1 MADGRAANAES
12 ASNSPGWDDIL
23 LRLPGR
29 GAVALRAGAATPVSA
44 SLAAAAPPAW
54 GELLLS
60 RDDTTFTHEA
70 SAEERTDAA
79 TFRLLPP
86 ARRSSGAA
94 AERPFNDTAAARA
107 AARRAAE
114 PDLYPD
120 LPNAGLEDDLGGGFT
135 LGDDGEEEQRRT
147 RAATHTERMAALRAT
162 NDSDRPA
169 RAAAFVMAA
178 PRVAAG
184 RELLKRQRVS
194 SVQALVWALV
204 SCAAC
209 ASLSAALPSVAACY
223 TVRVFELGSTYV
235 LDIPKLL
242 SCGHPITISPEELS
256 CFAVN
261 TDATARD
268 SAVWIHTDVL
278 DLVHSLVGGGTT
290 LHSAAATRMA
300 CRVSDARVSGFCA
313 AFNKITGGELR
324 ERQLTEAYFE
334 YQRCVAA
341 RLP

>member
-1 MADGRAANAES
+1 MADGRAANAEA

-86 ARRSSGAA
+86 ARRASGAA

-135 LGDDGEEEQRRT
+135 LGDDGE
-147 RAATHTERMAALRAT
+147 
-162 NDSDRPA
+162 
-169 RAAAFVMAA
+169 
-178 PRVAAG
+178 
-184 RELLKRQRVS
+184 
-194 SVQALVWALV
+194 
-204 SCAAC
+204 
-209 ASLSAALPSVAACY
+209 
-223 TVRVFELGSTYV
+223 
-235 LDIPKLL
+235 
-242 SCGHPITISPEELS
+242 
-256 CFAVN
+256 
-261 TDATARD
+261 
-268 SAVWIHTDVL
+268 
-278 DLVHSLVGGGTT
+278 
-290 LHSAAATRMA
+290 
-300 CRVSDARVSGFCA
+300 
-313 AFNKITGGELR
+313 
-324 ERQLTEAYFE
+324 
-334 YQRCVAA
+334 
-341 RLP
+341 